1 MLEHNFFPLELDF
14 PIPLSVTIS
23 KAFSCLSYRK
33 GADGKF
39 LFLEIFID
47 RLNCSL
53 VGCLKYNIDQ
63 ILRGKCEK
71 SSS

>member
-1 MLEHNFFPLELDF
+1 MLEHIFFQENLIFRYLF
-14 PIPLSVTIS
+14 PSLFL
-23 KAFSCLSYRK
+23 KLFLSYRK

-39 LFLEIFID
+39 LFLEIFIG

-63 ILRGKCEK
+63 ILGGKCEK